1 MLSFAS
7 VIVDQHG
14 QQGNAFEACLEP
26 LPDARSDP
34 DTLAWLQSQ
43 PEVWADA
50 TRDPLPAEQ
59 VIQNYVQWIRELP
72 TLAVFVAHPLAFDG
86 FWIDWYL
93 RRFAGLRLVCGPYG
107 GERLFLGAGLDL
119 PSLLMGVTG
128 WDYTRC
134 RREYYPEDWYGGYR
148 HTHRAIDDGRG
159 IARRSLLPAR
169 RPGSPRPQ
177 RVVETRLI
185 RLLLESGAVV
195 VCAGGGGV
203 PVIRDDKG
211 QLRGVEAVVDKDLT
225 SAVLAESLDADVLL
239 VLTDVPA
246 VMADFG
252 TPDQRPVPRA
262 TPAGLRALN
271 PPAGSMGPKVDAVC
285 RFVELTGGTAAI
297 GSLDDAAAIL
307 RGEAGTIVTPSGQYD
322 GEDEET
328 ERARTRLRVATG

>member
-1 MLSFAS
+1 MSTIKLTRGMAEDQGAGQPFCYLVTDIETDGPEPGGNSMLSFAS

-148 HTHRAIDDGRG
+148 HTHRAIDDARG
-159 IARRSLLPAR
+159 YAQILGQALR
-169 RPGSPRPQ
+169 Q
-177 RVVETRLI
+177 R
-185 RLLLESGAVV
+185 
-195 VCAGGGGV
+195 
-203 PVIRDDKG
+203 
-211 QLRGVEAVVDKDLT
+211 
-225 SAVLAESLDADVLL
+225 
-239 VLTDVPA
+239 
-246 VMADFG
+246 
-252 TPDQRPVPRA
+252 
-262 TPAGLRALN
+262 
-271 PPAGSMGPKVDAVC
+271 
-285 RFVELTGGTAAI
+285 
-297 GSLDDAAAIL
+297 
-307 RGEAGTIVTPSGQYD
+307 TISQQG
-322 GEDEET
+322 
-328 ERARTRLRVATG
+328 